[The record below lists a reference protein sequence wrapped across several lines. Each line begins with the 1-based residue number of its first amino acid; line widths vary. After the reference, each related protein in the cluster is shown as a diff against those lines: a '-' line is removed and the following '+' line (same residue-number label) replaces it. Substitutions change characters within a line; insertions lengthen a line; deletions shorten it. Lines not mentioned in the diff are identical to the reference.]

1 VYQFTSSE
9 VFGRSGKTAG
19 SALIHVGEG
28 VAPHGHD
35 FLEMA
40 IVLAGCGEHM
50 TQRGSTPL
58 GEGAVL
64 VVRPGQ
70 WHGYDSCDELDV
82 FNVYVLPEAFGRELS
97 WILDYPPLA
106 RFLLNGGRAVDTLD
120 AVARNRVRGWLSYL
134 EELGGDN
141 SPSAEILSAGLLD
154 CVLGEIANLTFD
166 TEDRE
171 GGIISPPVRDAMRL
185 ISLNPEV
192 QWTMA
197 ELSGRVHA
205 SVSHLHR
212 QFSAQVGM
220 APMAW
225 LGGLRTERAAV
236 LLLQGDLPIAE
247 IGKQVGW
254 LDASYVSRRFRQ
266 AYGMSPREYR
276 SRFGFSAGESRSGS
290 R

>member
-1 VYQFTSSE
+1 
-9 VFGRSGKTAG
+9 
-19 SALIHVGEG
+19 
-28 VAPHGHD
+28 
-35 FLEMA
+35 MA
-40 IVLAGCGEHM
+40 IVLAGSGDHV
-50 TQRGSTPL
+50 TQRGRTTLS
-58 GEGAVL
+58 EGDVL

-70 WHGYDSCDELDV
+70 WHGYDSCDGLEV

-106 RFLLNGGRAVDTLD
+106 RFLLNGGRAVDALD
-120 AVARNRVRGWLSYL
+120 AVARSRVRGWLQYL
-134 EELGGDN
+134 EELSGDTT
-141 SPSAEILSAGLLD
+141 PSATILSAGLLD
-154 CVLGEIANLTFD
+154 CVLGEIVTLTFD
-166 TEDRE
+166 IEDRD
-171 GGIISPPVRDAMRL
+171 GGIISPLVRDAMRRL
-185 ISLNPEV
+185 SLNPEA

-197 ELSGRVHA
+197 ELSGRVNA
-205 SVSHLHR
+205 SMSHLHR

-220 APMAW
+220 APMTW
-225 LGGLRTERAAV
+225 LGRLRTERAAV